1 MKRGPVTRL
10 DKKNKKY
17 VKKLTLTS
25 CQKIVMSL
33 SFFEFLD
40 NLEQTGGRRPDTES
54 TKIIFLVIV
63 TFCLTIA

>member
-40 NLEQTGGRRPDTES
+40 NLEQTEGRRPDTES

-63 TFCLTIA
+63 TFCLTIT

>member
-40 NLEQTGGRRPDTES
+40 NLEPTGGRRPDTES

-63 TFCLTIA
+63 TFCLTIT